1 MDKKQI
7 IGVTAC
13 IINNHK
19 ILLLKRS
26 PKEKFLPGYFE
37 MPGGKVEFGEAPEV
51 ALKREIKE
59 ETKLSIKILAPF
71 FTFSYT
77 TDLNNI
83 HTIDI
88 QYLVKVTSPLSN
100 LKLNKEHDEFAWAGL
115 NELNNYKITD
125 AMKLAI
131 NKGFAAHCS
140 K

>member
-1 MDKKQI
+1 IK
-7 IGVTAC
+7 
-13 IINNHK
+13 NNK
-19 ILLLKRS
+19 ALLLKRS
-26 PKEKFLPGYFE
+26 AREKFLPGYFE

-59 ETKLSIKILAPF
+59 ETKLTISVIALF

-77 TDLNNI
+77 ADLNNI

-88 QYLVKVTSPLSN
+88 QYLVKVISPLSS
-100 LKLNKEHDEFAWAGL
+100 LKLSKEHDEFAWVKL
-115 NELNNYKITD
+115 DELNNYKITD

-131 NKGFAAHCS
+131 NKGFAAHCP